1 MPGKQLIKAIILVG
15 SRDFGR
21 CPLTSRL
28 PTALWPVVGKP
39 VLERLLTSLANQGI
53 KQATICSNG
62 YGSLLQQSVHADNRL
77 ELNFLDEPLPVG
89 TAGCIREAAGN
100 ETDALDSRK
109 AGTLLVF
116 PASIICPPKID
127 VLIKTHREGQSDLTV
142 MFNPDC
148 GNGKSLGEPA
158 GIYVCNPAI
167 LEYIPEG
174 GYFDIKEGLIPEM
187 LRAGKTVYAAALP
200 KHAGNFRI
208 RREYLYAI
216 TNYLENSP
224 KLDADLKPSKGAD
237 SQTVWIAANAKVEPG
252 ARIYAPAVI
261 MDGACVENGAV
272 ILGPTILGNNVTIGK
287 DSVVVN
293 SVLWEGARVGPNCQI
308 QRCLLGHNAALRANT
323 VAEEKS
329 IAFKPEG
336 ILERSAGRALKISKN
351 NASRLQHAL
360 QPALRKVNSAGH
372 LMVEKLPGWVQPHKT
387 KIVPWLAGSL
397 VLIAFLWSYK
407 AGLAELWNLWQ
418 RSDEYSSG
426 LLVPFLAVYILWSR
440 RHDIAQCK
448 IRPSVWGLLA
458 FIAAQV
464 VRLFGLFFMYNSA
477 ERLSIALTIAALVLL
492 LFGWQ
497 LLRKVS
503 TVLLYLCLML
513 PWPNRVQAAVTI
525 PLQRWATSSAVFCL
539 EMVGY
544 EIVQEGNVI
553 HIGDASVAVAEAC
566 NGLRMITAFFVIS
579 GLVVLLVKRAW
590 WEKLIVLASS
600 LPIALLCNTV
610 RLAITAAF
618 FTVLEGEHWVKIFH
632 DFGGYAMMPL
642 ALAAVVA
649 ELWLLAKLTTLP
661 DREKAIIIKRQN
673 RVVSGEWNK

>member
-261 MDGACVENGAV
+261 MDGACVSNGAV

-336 ILERSAGRALKISKN
+336 ILERSAGRALKVSKN

-360 QPALRKVNSAGH
+360 QPTLRKVNSAGH

-448 IRPSVWGLLA
+448 IRPSVWGLFA

-590 WEKLIVLASS
+590 WEKLIVLVSS